1 MQGEGTPPRASL
13 HRSPRK
19 SAADTVARWGRVT
32 AVTGTILRA
41 RVPDVRMGEHCMIR
55 RDSAPDLT
63 AEVVGFDEQGVLL
76 MPLGGLESVSSS
88 SQVVPTGRTSMV
100 PCGPSVKGRVLDALG
115 RPIDGLGPVRSE
127 EEAPMMATPPNPL
140 KRRPITEPLSTGI
153 RAIDS
158 LLTIGMGQRV
168 GLFAA
173 AGVGK
178 STLLG
183 MIARQVK
190 ADSVVLALVGERGRE
205 VMPFIKQDLGEEG
218 MAKSVVIVS
227 TSDQPSL
234 LRLSAAYTATAVAE
248 GFRSR
253 GERVVLMMDSVTR
266 FARALREVG
275 LAVGEPP
282 GRQGYPPSVFAT
294 LPWLFER
301 AGNDENGSITA
312 FYTVLVAGDDI
323 EEPVADESISLLDGH
338 IILSRK
344 LAAMGHYP
352 AIDVPH
358 SKSRVMENVI
368 SAEHRRAARRANEVL
383 GTYEANYDKIV
394 VGVYEEGSDPRVDDA
409 IRRFPTVQQFLR
421 QDMRDPKPI
430 EQSIEQLQDV
440 FSDEL

>member
-1 MQGEGTPPRASL
+1 MSGDGVAAGASV
-13 HRSPRK
+13 RK
-19 SAADTVARWGRVT
+19 TSRTGGADTVARWGRVT

-55 RDSAPDLT
+55 RESGPDLT
-63 AEVVGFDEQGVLL
+63 AEVVGFDEQGVLM

-88 SQVVPTGRTSMV
+88 SQVIPTGKVSTI

-115 RPIDGLGPVRSE
+115 RPIDGRGPVESQE
-127 EEAPMMATPPNPL
+127 QSPMMARPPDPL
-140 KRRPITEPLSTGI
+140 RRRPITEPLSTGV

-158 LLTIGMGQRV
+158 LLTVGVGQRV

-183 MIARQVK
+183 MIARHVE

-205 VMPFIKQDLGEEG
+205 VMPFIRNDLGEEG
-218 MAKSVVIVS
+218 LAKSVVVVS

-248 GFRSR
+248 GFRRR

-294 LPWLFER
+294 LPWLYER
-301 AGNDENGSITA
+301 SGNDEHGSITA
-312 FYTVLVAGDDI
+312 FYTVLVAGDDL

-352 AIDVPH
+352 AIDVPQ
-358 SKSRVMENVI
+358 SKSRVMDNVI
-368 SAEHRRAARRANEVL
+368 SDGHRHAARRANEVL
-383 GTYEANYDKIV
+383 AVYEANYDKIIC
-394 VGVYEEGSDPRVDDA
+394 GVYEDGSDPLVDDA
-409 IRRFPTVQQFLR
+409 ISRFPDVRQFLK
-421 QDMRDPKPI
+421 QDTHDSQPI
-430 EQSIEQLQDV
+430 ERSTQQLLDL
-440 FSDEL
+440 FADEM